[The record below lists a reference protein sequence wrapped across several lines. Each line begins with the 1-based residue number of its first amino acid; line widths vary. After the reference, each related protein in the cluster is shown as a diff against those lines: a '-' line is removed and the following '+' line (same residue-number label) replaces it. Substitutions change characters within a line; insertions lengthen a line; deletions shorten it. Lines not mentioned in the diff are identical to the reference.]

1 MNYLSQYYKNLS
13 EQLQEKINY
22 LKHLIEAENRLYA
35 KRFETEED
43 QYIEDQEDAQKDK
56 VKNATKQEQSD
67 RLSDDILKG
76 AVFAPAATTGLGTLG
91 LIGLTGLETALE
103 GSASTEPLAVGG
115 AKALGAGGAGY
126 MAGKAIKAGMDYF
139 DPEQKT
145 YAKIGSVLTGGP
157 EKIERRG
164 APATQAEYTQAAKEA
179 AARRKAR
186 YGSEDDR
193 GELVAVPSPAPKRM
207 PPDVGRYGP
216 VRPPITIPA
225 PKN

>member
-1 MNYLSQYYKNLS
+1 MNYLSLYYKNLA
-13 EQLQEKINY
+13 EQLQQKVNH
-22 LKHLIEAENRLYA
+22 LTQLIETGNRPYA
-35 KRFETEED
+35 DRSKTEED
-43 QYIEDQEDAQKDK
+43 QYIEDQENIQNDK

-76 AVFAPAATTGLGTLG
+76 AVFAPAATTGLGTVG

-157 EKIERRG
+157 EQVERRG
-164 APATQAEYTQAAKEA
+164 APATQAEYAQAAKTA
-179 AARRKAR
+179 AAARKAR
-186 YGSEDDR
+186 YGSEPYQARSGSDD
-193 GELVAVPSPAPKRM
+193 
-207 PPDVGRYGP
+207 
-216 VRPPITIPA
+216 
-225 PKN
+225 